1 MLYELSLR
9 ELLCQ
14 ERYILGSYV
23 TNGLPTA
30 GISNIESI
38 LCRCAWSKKIVNFKP
53 RSLIM
58 NKIC

>member
-23 TNGLPTA
+23 TNSLPTA
-30 GISNIESI
+30 GISNVESI
-38 LCRCAWSKKIVNFKP
+38 RNRKIVNFKP